1 MASQKKFGTFS
12 GVLTPSLLTILGVI
26 MYMRLGSVVGNSSSG
41 ISEAP
46 SFKIASINIG
56 DRQKGRVF
64 ANSIINCKISTTE
77 ETSYSLY

>member
-41 ISEAP
+41 IIEVQ
-46 SFKIASINIG
+46 SFNKPVLNIG
-56 DRQKGRVF
+56 KRQMGRLKNLNVYNVN
-64 ANSIINCKISTTE
+64 AIME
-77 ETSYSLY
+77 EDIAGID